1 MRERP
6 LNLDEYGISKE
17 RYLELKHFCKRYA
30 EMRLEIVSARGLD
43 AVSNDGLPHG
53 NGKADPTA
61 RKADRA
67 LKLSTDVRI
76 IEDAAREADPL
87 NWCALLKNVTEGTA
101 YEYQPVYC
109 GRRQFYESRRKF
121 FWILDKKKG

>member
-1 MRERP
+1 MRKRP
-6 LNLDEYGISKE
+6 LQLDEYGISPD
-17 RYLELKHFCKRYA
+17 RYRELYYFCRRYA
-30 EMRLEIVSARGLD
+30 EMRQQIADARGLD
-43 AVSNDGLPHG
+43 AVSSEGMPHG
-53 NGKADPTA
+53 NGISDPTA
-61 RKADRA
+61 RKADA
-67 LKLSTDVRI
+67 AMKLSEDIRI

-121 FWILDKKKG
+121 FWLLDKKKG

>member
-6 LNLDEYGISKE
+6 LNLDEYEISKE

-30 EMRLEIVSARGLD
+30 EMQLEIASARGLD

-87 NWCALLKNVTEGTA
+87 NWCALLKNVTEGTS
-101 YEYQPVYC
+101 YEYQPVCC

-121 FWILDKKKG
+121 FWLLDKKKG